1 MEMLPGSASPVLSLM
16 PQSQFIWR
24 REEGKKTD
32 KDNFQHLTTITS
44 WKGEHRVV
52 LAGVRFTL
60 PGFTEKK
67 KLNVG
72 YSVSLSPGK
81 WNKRASKKATLLV

>member
-32 KDNFQHLTTITS
+32 KDNFQHPTTITS

-67 KLNVG
+67 KQMWDTVYHLALANETKEHQRK
-72 YSVSLSPGK
+72 LPC
-81 WNKRASKKATLLV
+81 